1 MSTIRTAL
9 TFVPAPVAS
18 VHARAAAAD
27 DLFRA
32 ARPGTA
38 SEAKAA
44 LSAGADPAACGEGG
58 AAPFDH
64 AKDNEALRGTDVY
77 RRLNERRFE

>member
-1 MSTIRTAL
+1 MSAIRTAL
-9 TFVPAPVAS
+9 TFVLAPVAS
-18 VHARAAAAD
+18 VHARAEAVD
-27 DLFRA
+27 DLFKA

-44 LSAGADPAACGEGG
+44 LSAGADPDARDEGG

-77 RRLNERRFE
+77 RRLNEGRFE